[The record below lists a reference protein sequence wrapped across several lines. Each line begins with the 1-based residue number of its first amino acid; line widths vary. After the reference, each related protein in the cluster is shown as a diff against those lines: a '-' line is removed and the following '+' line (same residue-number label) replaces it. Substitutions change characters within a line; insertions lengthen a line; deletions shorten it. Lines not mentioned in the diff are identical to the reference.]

1 MALRLAGDA
10 VDDPHMRRASTYI
23 REAGGIGASR
33 VFTRIWLALFGQW
46 PWERLPVMP
55 PELMLLPPSIPLNIY
70 DFACWARQTV
80 VALTVISAHRP
91 VRDLSVDIAELDVG
105 PAPDQRRSLTSWAGR
120 FDLLD
125 RFLHVYERRPLAALR
140 RFSLGRGRALD
151 PHAPG
156 GGRFVGGH
164 PAAVG
169 LLAHGTAPAGLCPG
183 PPCDAGR
190 ARRPGGFHHRR

>member
-1 MALRLAGDA
+1 M
-10 VDDPHMRRASTYI
+10 I
-23 REAGGIGASR
+23 RTCTGPRPTSERPGGIGASR
-33 VFTRIWLALFGQW
+33 VFTRIWLALFGKW

-91 VRDLSVDIAELDVG
+91 VRDLSIDIAELDVG

-151 PHAPG
+151 HHA
-156 GGRFVGGH
+156 
-164 PAAVG
+164 
-169 LLAHGTAPAGLCPG
+169 
-183 PPCDAGR
+183 
-190 ARRPGGFHHRR
+190 ARRRTVRGAGSSPHGSTRSWLCTSRATPLTTR